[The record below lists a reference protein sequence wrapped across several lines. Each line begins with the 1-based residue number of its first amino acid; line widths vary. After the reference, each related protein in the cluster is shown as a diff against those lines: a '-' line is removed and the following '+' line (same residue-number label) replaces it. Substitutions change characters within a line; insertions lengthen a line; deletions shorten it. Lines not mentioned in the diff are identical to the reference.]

1 MALLPKKALTFFICS
16 DPIYVDIL
24 GMEENKKSD
33 LLQGTLDLLI
43 LKTLAAGA
51 LHGYAIAQRILVT
64 SRETLDVQQGSLYPA
79 LHRLE
84 RKQLVEAEWRES
96 DNGRMAKFYSLTK
109 AGRKQLS
116 TELDRWQLYSKAIG
130 WVLEA

>member
-1 MALLPKKALTFFICS
+1 
-16 DPIYVDIL
+16 
-24 GMEENKKSD
+24 MEPKKSD

-43 LKTLAAGA
+43 LTTLAAGA
-51 LHGYAIAQRILVT
+51 LHGYAIAQRILIT

-84 RKQLVEAEWRES
+84 RKKLVEAEWRES

-109 AGRKQLS
+109 AGRQQLAA
-116 TELDRWQLYSKAIG
+116 ELDRWQTYSRAIG

>member
-1 MALLPKKALTFFICS
+1 MTES
-16 DPIYVDIL
+16 
-24 GMEENKKSD
+24 KKSD

-43 LKTLAAGA
+43 LKTLLPGS
-51 LHGYAIAQRILVT
+51 LHGYAIAQRILIT

-84 RKQLVEAEWRES
+84 RKQLVESEWRES
-96 DNGRMAKFYSLTK
+96 ENGRMAKFYSLTK
-109 AGRKQLS
+109 AGRKQL
-116 TELDRWQLYSKAIG
+116 TAELEKWQLYSKAIG